1 MFNKLSFQ
9 KKIGFGYILT
19 ALGIVAAALLQ
30 NPVAWGISMLLAV
43 VFGVI
48 AYRTASAHQRR
59 MHYLEGSLDAVQLPI
74 TVTDMDMKW
83 VFINKVTESLL
94 AMHNLDKQSCL
105 GKHCSNW
112 KADIC
117 GTENCGIA
125 SLRNGIPQ
133 TNYNQEYPD
142 KPSTYMQVDTS
153 YIKDKNGKNIGHVEI
168 VTNID
173 AQYRL
178 QNTVENLAAS
188 MEETSASLE
197 EISAVTKKTEATTA
211 DVDRLMQ
218 KAGQTV
224 TVVSQAMDDLTQS
237 MNDIKKASE
246 ETSKIIK
253 TIDEIAFQTNLLAL
267 NAAVEA
273 ARAGE
278 AGAGFAVVADEVRN
292 LAMRAAEAARNTAE
306 LIESTVKQIN
316 DGHNQVIVN
325 NENFRELSE
334 VIDQTTEQ
342 FGTISTSARE
352 QSLGIEQINEAVAH
366 VEQVL
371 LENSGGGSQKRLPV
385 AV

>member
-59 MHYLEGSLDAVQLPI
+59 MYYLEGTLDAVQLPI

-83 VFINKVTESLL
+83 VFVNKVTESLL
-94 AMHNLDKQSCL
+94 AMNNLDKQSCL

-153 YIKDKNGKNIGHVEI
+153 YIQDKNGKNIGHVEI

-197 EISAVTKKTEATTA
+197 EISAVTKSTEATTA

-224 TVVSQAMDDLTQS
+224 TVVRQAMDDLTQS

-325 NENFRELSE
+325 NDNFSKLSE

-352 QSLGIEQINEAVAH
+352 QSLGIEQINVAVAH

-371 LENSGGGSQKRLPV
+371 MENSGGGSQKRLPE
-385 AV
+385 AA

>member
-59 MHYLEGSLDAVQLPI
+59 MYYLEGTLDAVQLPI

-83 VFINKVTESLL
+83 VFVNKVTESLL
-94 AMHNLDKQSCL
+94 AMNNLDKQSCL

-153 YIKDKNGKNIGHVEI
+153 YIQDKNGKNIGHVEI

-197 EISAVTKKTEATTA
+197 EISAVTKSTEATTA

-237 MNDIKKASE
+237 MNNIKNASE
-246 ETSKIIK
+246 ETSEIIK

-325 NENFRELSE
+325 NDNFSKLSE

-352 QSLGIEQINEAVAH
+352 QSLGIEQINVAVAH

-371 LENSGGGSQKRLPV
+371 MENSGGGS
-385 AV
+385 